1 VAARATRL
9 NTEDA
14 TPGTYEQMAN
24 TPRPGLSSA
33 FDDML
38 AQSKK
43 RFEDLYRSGR
53 QPSLEAT
60 SAPAFP
66 KYRTTATKPRS
77 HSAIVSADSPAVRVL
92 NERFD
97 GDWHYEIA
105 EQSRDGDEAIVL
117 GRLTFGRDNAVR
129 TQFGRARISGQA
141 VAAASGSV
149 RFKVGG
155 AGTERDERDAFR
167 RAAEAALMNCVDLI

>member
-1 VAARATRL
+1 
-9 NTEDA
+9 
-14 TPGTYEQMAN
+14 MAN
-24 TPRPGLSSA
+24 TPGPGLSSA

-43 RFEDLYRSGR
+43 RFDDLYRGGR
-53 QPSLEAT
+53 QPSTEAAA
-60 SAPAFP
+60 SAPAFSG
-66 KYRTTATKPRS
+66 RQTTARKPRS
-77 HSAIVSADSPAVRVL
+77 PSAIVSADSPAVRML
-92 NERFD
+92 NERF
-97 GDWHYEIA
+97 GNDWHYEIA

-129 TQFGRARISGQA
+129 TQFGRARVSGQA
-141 VAAASGSV
+141 VAAASGGV

>member
-1 VAARATRL
+1 
-9 NTEDA
+9 
-14 TPGTYEQMAN
+14 MAN

-38 AQSKK
+38 VQSKK
-43 RFEDLYRSGR
+43 RFDDLYRSGR
-53 QPSLEAT
+53 QPSVEAT
-60 SAPAFP
+60 ASVPAFP
-66 KYRTTATKPRS
+66 DRRTTAREPRS
-77 HSAIVSADSPAVRVL
+77 RSAIVSADSPAVRVL
-92 NERFD
+92 NERF
-97 GDWHYEIA
+97 GNDWHYEIA

-117 GRLTFGRDNAVR
+117 GRLTFGRDHAVR

-141 VAAASGSV
+141 VAAASGGV

-167 RAAEAALMNCVDLI
+167 RAAEVALMNCVDLI